1 MKAWA
6 RERQDESYA
15 WAQVRA
21 ASLLSWRHL
30 GCFDAIPQ
38 PGAGFGTWSD
48 SFVRVVNASL
58 LGHRPQEL
66 PGVTGPGAEL
76 PPRSEGMGPRCA
88 A

>member
-30 GCFDAIPQ
+30 GCFDAISQ
-38 PGAGFGTWSD
+38 LGAGLELGVVD
-48 SFVRVVNASL
+48 SYESL
-58 LGHRPQEL
+58 LGQAQSCRRA
-66 PGVTGPGAEL
+66 VRAC
-76 PPRSEGMGPRCA
+76 MGPRCA